1 MLAAN
6 PARLMGGASPA
17 GQPKER
23 TLSEIRL
30 FVTTTEKHAG
40 AVLDVMSVIFE
51 DEDFAVATMEI
62 DERRDVWEASVY
74 MMAGEEESVRS
85 RLADALAADF
95 SDLPI
100 EREVLPEIDWIA
112 KSLEGLAPVRAG
124 RFVVHGSHD
133 RDKVKTGEIA
143 IEIDAGQAFGTG
155 HHGTTAGCLEMLAS
169 VARSRRVRNVLDLG
183 TGSGVL
189 AIAARKL
196 LHVPGLATDIDPVAT
211 RVASDNARR
220 NGVVDGL
227 TFATAPGFHSTAF
240 GRRGPFDLVIANILA
255 RPLMKMAPQLV
266 ANLAPGGS
274 VILSGIL
281 AEQRWKVLAAYNGQR
296 LTHVRTIWKNG
307 WVTIHLTK

>member
-1 MLAAN
+1 M
-6 PARLMGGASPA
+6 
-17 GQPKER
+17 
-23 TLSEIRL
+23 SEIRL
-30 FVTTTEKHAG
+30 FVTSTEKQVE
-40 AVLDVMSVIFE
+40 AVLDVMSTIFE
-51 DEDFAVATMEI
+51 DEDFAIATMEI
-62 DERRDVWEASVY
+62 DEKRDVWEASVY
-74 MMAGEEESVRS
+74 MMADEEESARVR
-85 RLADALAADF
+85 LVEALAADF
-95 SDLPI
+95 SHLPI
-100 EREVLPEIDWIA
+100 EREVLPDIDWIA

-133 RDKVKTGEIA
+133 RDKVRTGEIA

-155 HHGTTAGCLEMLAS
+155 HHGTTAGCLEVLAS
-169 VARSRRVRNVLDLG
+169 VAHTRQVRNVLDLG

-189 AIAARKL
+189 AIAAWKL
-196 LHVPGLATDIDPVAT
+196 LHVPVLATDIDPIAT
-211 RVASDNARR
+211 RVASENARR
-220 NGVVDGL
+220 NGVVTGM

-240 GRRGPFDLVIANILA
+240 SANDPFDLIIANILA

-296 LTHVRTIWKNG
+296 LKHVRTIWRNG